1 MDIDNFIQTAEP
13 YKSMFNTPETRSD
26 QSEFLARKPHD
37 NKEKK
42 MPPNTENT
50 GKEKKPFYLLAEHPR
65 KSLLGFLPKN
75 EIPYNL
81 TEVKETMFPDY
92 VIVHDGFGPAT
103 GRAVPNA
110 FAMFIGADVY
120 GDCVLAKKGK
130 DGLKPLSL
138 DEVNSLMRKLGYSK
152 DNWYDKAAFEKFNN
166 QKETEIRFETWVEDN
181 IKDFK
186 LMRSKDGRS
195 ELYAKQVPEGV
206 NLICGRTVFGEPGD
220 YVVCSVGSNGKPE
233 TWDAAIMG
241 QKWLESDYE
250 VKKVQDSKKR
260 TSRNPKDGRIL

>member
-1 MDIDNFIQTAEP
+1 MDIDNFIQTTEP
-13 YKSMFNTPETRSD
+13 YKSSSNAPETRPD
-26 QSEFLARKPHD
+26 LSEFFDRKSHD

-42 MPPNTENT
+42 MPSNTKNT
-50 GKEKKPFYLLAEHPR
+50 NKEEKPFYFLAEHPR
-65 KSLLGFLPKN
+65 KSLLGFLPKS

-81 TEVKETMFPDY
+81 TEVKETMFSDY
-92 VIVHDGFGPAT
+92 VVVHDGFGPAT
-103 GRAVPNA
+103 GRSVPNA

-130 DGLKPLSL
+130 DGLEPVSL
-138 DEVNSLMRKLGYSK
+138 DEMNSLMRKLGYSK

-166 QKETEIRFETWVEDN
+166 QKVAEIRFETWVENN

-206 NLICGRTVFGEPGD
+206 NLISGRSVFGEPGD
-220 YVVCSVGSNGKPE
+220 YVVCSIGENGKPE

-241 QKWLESDYE
+241 QEWLESDYE
-250 VKKVQDSKKR
+250 VKKDQGPKKR
-260 TSRNPKDGRIL
+260 ISRNLTL